1 MAKGA
6 SGIGGGSGA
15 GRDRETQ
22 TPQKEGNSFRGKEG
36 NSVSFDSS
44 AANAINDIPVET
56 RSTRANPRTQAALE
70 KSENLTRLQSALNNA
85 PVGTSF
91 GFTRANGNVEVFEK
105 VPINSVL
112 QGWTRTTL
120 EKNGSV
126 AYGGGNPKR
135 ADSVDFVSTINTI
148 KSISTPMTQA
158 DRDRY
163 KRFRQDTDFSNVW

>member
-6 SGIGGGSGA
+6 SGIGGGVRNSSNNVTNM
-15 GRDRETQ
+15 ENNMFTS
-22 TPQKEGNSFRGKEG
+22 KEGTT
-36 NSVSFDSS
+36 VSFNSN
-44 AANAINDIPVET
+44 AANNIMDIPVET

-70 KSENLTRLQSALNNA
+70 KSESLTRLQNELNDA

-91 GFTRANGNVEVFEK
+91 GFTRANGNVEVYEK

-163 KRFRQDTDFSNVW
+163 KRFRQDTDFSDMW